1 MSDRPSR
8 QQLVVTQN
16 RSNIPFLLGAIAC
29 GCAGFAVVW
38 ALGLGRSSRGE
49 SDEGVVTLPMVT
61 VLAPGEEIEAPTGRA
76 HQATATETAT
86 DLSPQPALLAEAPE
100 SVPQDRYAARIP
112 SYETAEAAP
121 PLAAERFSRFA
132 SAPDP
137 VPEFVTPVA
146 ALEAVQNQSSDDSE
160 PAADPI
166 PPSDASASEPAM
178 PQPFSVTPPLADS
191 DPLSSD
197 APPIPEDL
205 GDIAAA
211 SSAESSREAAADI
224 EPPAAPPND
233 PLADGSSD
241 IDPPAP
247 LDAVPQPQQ
256 MVRAIPIAPPAP
268 ENAPPAARSTGN
280 PLRASAVAVPA
291 TPLPSTQQVS
301 AAVPFAAAPPMGPSP
316 GSPPRS
322 EDPAG
327 TTSTAGSGSTGQG
340 RPGPLQ
346 LEGIQTPQLTVEKRG
361 PREVQVGKAAR
372 YEVLVRNV
380 GSAVAHECVLRDAVP
395 YGTTLVA
402 TTPPASPSHSASP
415 GGASDLV
422 WMLGSIPPG
431 GNARVAIEV
440 MPTLEG
446 DVGSVASV
454 TFRADA
460 SIRSRATKPDLRL
473 AVTEPKP
480 VLIGKDLTMTITIT
494 NPGTGVATGVVL
506 EGALPEGL
514 SHSMGREL
522 EFDVGQLQPGAS
534 RTIELALGTTSPGVH
549 NLRLLARGDGRLEV
563 EQMLRIEVTA
573 PTLEIAT
580 EMPARRYLQRP
591 ATCLISMANTGTAPA
606 KSVELAAQLPA
617 GVKFVRA
624 NNAGYYDERSH
635 RVLWNLEELPAGETG
650 SVEMVVMPVDL
661 GPQKIVAA
669 ARSADGLS
677 DQIGHTIEVEG
688 LAALFF
694 ELTDSEDPIEIDGLT
709 EYIVRVRNQ
718 GTKAASGVRLTATV
732 LGNLLPVEA
741 KGPAGHRI
749 DNLTVSFEPLAR
761 LSPAEEAVFRVRV
774 RGQREGDQRVQVQLT
789 SDDHPSPITK
799 EETTRVYAD
808 R

>member
-8 QQLVVTQN
+8 QQLVVAQH
-16 RSNIPFLLGAIAC
+16 RSNLPFMLGAIAC
-29 GCAGFAVVW
+29 GCAGFAMVW
-38 ALGLGRSSRGE
+38 ALGLGRTSRG
-49 SDEGVVTLPMVT
+49 SGDEGPVSLPVVT
-61 VLAPGEEIEAPTGRA
+61 VLSPVEEISEPAERAPGLQQTM
-76 HQATATETAT
+76 ATEPAAE
-86 DLSPQPALLAEAPE
+86 LQPQPVAPRPEVPASAPE
-100 SVPQDRYAARIP
+100 DRYANRTV
-112 SYETAEAAP
+112 SHETAVPAGPTAT
-121 PLAAERFSRFA
+121 ERFSRFG
-132 SAPDP
+132 
-137 VPEFVTPVA
+137 
-146 ALEAVQNQSSDDSE
+146 
-160 PAADPI
+160 PAADPS
-166 PPSDASASEPAM
+166 PSFVMTVGAVEAAGNRDLDDLASPASP
-178 PQPFSVTPPLADS
+178 TPETVPTGPESETPLPDNVPLPLADS
-191 DPLSSD
+191 
-197 APPIPEDL
+197 E
-205 GDIAAA
+205 
-211 SSAESSREAAADI
+211 
-224 EPPAAPPND
+224 
-233 PLADGSSD
+233 PLADALPLPEDSGDLAAPVSQDNAPAETAADDTPPS
-241 IDPPAP
+241 PPAP
-247 LDAVPQPQQ
+247 V
-256 MVRAIPIAPPAP
+256 
-268 ENAPPAARSTGN
+268 APPAATEDPMPMRVVGN
-280 PLRASAVAVPA
+280 PLRGSAMAVP
-291 TPLPSTQQVS
+291 PSPPPPAKQVS
-301 AAVPFAAAPPMGPSP
+301 AAVPFAAAPPMGPGP
-316 GSPPRS
+316 GESARS
-322 EDPAG
+322 KDTAA
-327 TTSTAGSGSTGQG
+327 TTSTTGSGSTGQG
-340 RPGPLQ
+340 RPGPVQ

-380 GSAVAHECVLRDAVP
+380 GSAVAHECMLRDAVP

-402 TTPPASPSHSASP
+402 TTPPASPSHPASADA
-415 GGASDLV
+415 ASDLV
-422 WMLGSIPPG
+422 WALGSIPPG
-431 GNARVAIEV
+431 GTARVAMEV

-473 AVTEPKP
+473 VVTEPKP
-480 VLIGKDLTMTITIT
+480 VLIGKDVKMAITIT

-506 EGALPEGL
+506 EGALPDGL

-534 RTIELALGTTSPGVH
+534 RTIDLVLGSTGPGVH
-549 NLRLLARGDGRLEV
+549 GMRLLARGDGRLEV
-563 EQMLRIEVTA
+563 EQMIRVEVTA
-573 PTLEIAT
+573 PTLEIAA
-580 EMPARRYLQRP
+580 EMPARRFLQRP
-591 ATCLISMANTGTAPA
+591 ATCVISMANTGTAPA
-606 KSVELAAQLPA
+606 KSVEMAAQLPA

-635 RVLWNLEELPAGETG
+635 RVLWNLEELPPGETG
-650 SVEMVVMPVDL
+650 TVEMVVMPVDL

-718 GTKAASGVRLTATV
+718 GTKAASGVRLTATL

-741 KGPAGHRI
+741 KGPAAHRI

-774 RGQREGDQRVQVQLT
+774 RGEREGDQRVQVQLT